1 MMQSPDAIRT
11 RERGL
16 MSLHHREEQSDEA
29 IQSLCAALDCFRL
42 RPMGFG
48 GHVASLAMTAEQVGR
63 PRQLSCTTP
72 RPHSASTACTKPSGS
87 AQNSRRALK

>member
-16 MSLHHREEQSDEA
+16 MSLRHREEQSDEA
-29 IQSLCAALDCFRL
+29 IQSRRVSLDC
-42 RPMGFG
+42 
-48 GHVASLAMTAEQVGR
+48 VASLAMTTEQVGGSS
-63 PRQLSCTTP
+63 QLSCTATQ
-72 RPHSASTACTKPSGS
+72 PHSASTACTKLSGS

>member
-16 MSLHHREEQSDEA
+16 MSLRHREEQSDEA
-29 IQSLCAALDCFRL
+29 IQSLCAALDCF
-42 RPMGFG
+42 
-48 GHVASLAMTAEQVGR
+48 ASLGMTAEQVGR

-72 RPHSASTACTKPSGS
+72 CPHSASTACTKPSGS